1 MLTDKS
7 ILNLKNGESL
17 MVKVDDIVFIKKPSS
32 NEDPQPAVLAYA
44 DDEQVA
50 MILPERLHGWAL
62 MWTKL
67 TSKYEPM
74 EVYPIN
80 VVFTNLNGKFC
91 ANIL

>member
-1 MLTDKS
+1 MLVEKS
-7 ILNLKNGESL
+7 ILNLQNGQSM

-32 NEDPQPAVLAYA
+32 DEDPKPAVLVYE
-44 DDEQVA
+44 DGEQIA
-50 MILPERLHGWAL
+50 LELPERLHGWAL

-80 VVFTNLNGKFC
+80 VVFTKLNDKYH
-91 ANIL
+91 ADIL